1 MITLRV
7 TVNLTPEEQAALVAK
22 ARQERRNPRDQA
34 AIEIRQALERAGYLR
49 PPGPTRNEV
58 QYAA

>member
-1 MITLRV
+1 MVNFRITV
-7 TVNLTPEEQAALVAK
+7 SLTPEEQAALVAK

-49 PPGPTRNEV
+49 PVTHRNEV
-58 QYAA
+58 QYAV